1 MNNQLLKA
9 EKIRSGRETG
19 NLDLR
24 KRQIRIGD
32 VTIDTI
38 IERDGP
44 WRLPAKMFPAYDRN
58 LKCESSLM
66 CEENHARR

>member
-1 MNNQLLKA
+1 LGQRTM
-9 EKIRSGRETG
+9 
-19 NLDLR
+19 
-24 KRQIRIGD
+24 RQIRIGD
-32 VTIDTI
+32 VTIDSI

-44 WRLPAKMFPAYDRN
+44 WRMPAKMFPAYDRN